1 MAKAIYSNRGESIEF
16 LNSTDATLETGEIVS
31 IGGTR
36 VGVVGA
42 AINAGCIGTVLVVGV
57 YAMPKAAGAIEQGA
71 ALYYA
76 DGTVS
81 ASEGG
86 VPCGWAE
93 SAANESAA
101 TVRVKIG

>member
-42 AINAGCIGTVLVVGV
+42 AINAGCIGTVHVVGV

-93 SAANESAA
+93 SAASDAA
-101 TVRVKIG
+101 TTVRVKIG